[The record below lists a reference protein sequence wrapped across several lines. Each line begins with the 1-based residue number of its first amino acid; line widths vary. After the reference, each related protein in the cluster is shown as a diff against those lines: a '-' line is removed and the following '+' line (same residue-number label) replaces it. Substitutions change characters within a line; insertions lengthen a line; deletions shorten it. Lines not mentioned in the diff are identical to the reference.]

1 MQGTELLLMVNN
13 GFISFLH
20 KTTNLDVYH
29 SYLDYVS
36 KKMVY

>member
-20 KTTNLDVYH
+20 KATNREVILIRN
-29 SYLDYVS
+29 STLLQEQ
-36 KKMVY
+36 